1 MTLVSTATKALFL
14 QPTDALH
21 GDLGICSPEDL
32 LLMFDREGEDDQMLG
47 MIPYVK
53 AKGVTIVSITCKPTC
68 KLSRVADHHMH
79 LPLERELCPFN
90 QAPVTSASVQMLFGS
105 TIAVAVMMRKGL
117 TKEQYAMNHPAGR
130 IGKRLL
136 LKITDI
142 MQPFDKLPCCTGDEV
157 GLTALVRL
165 SGASKGCGC
174 LLVVDAE
181 HHLLG
186 TFSDGDLRR
195 ALTKAADK
203 DSVLKAPV
211 SALMNYNKA
220 YPRCMVVDEEEAP
233 MAVDAMVLMEG
244 PPAVSYLPIINESKV
259 LIGLVTT
266 HEFVEAGL

>member
-105 TIAVAVMMRKGL
+105 TIAVAVCPTDHSLPQR
-117 TKEQYAMNHPAGR
+117 ARPA
-130 IGKRLL
+130 
-136 LKITDI
+136 
-142 MQPFDKLPCCTGDEV
+142 
-157 GLTALVRL
+157 
-165 SGASKGCGC
+165 
-174 LLVVDAE
+174 
-181 HHLLG
+181 
-186 TFSDGDLRR
+186 
-195 ALTKAADK
+195 
-203 DSVLKAPV
+203 
-211 SALMNYNKA
+211 
-220 YPRCMVVDEEEAP
+220 
-233 MAVDAMVLMEG
+233 
-244 PPAVSYLPIINESKV
+244 PPATAGDPEGGSPGSPRGSARSPLRKAHA
-259 LIGLVTT
+259 IGP
-266 HEFVEAGL
+266 E